1 METKTKN
8 KVALTDRKHLQV
20 EGVRQVASFDEKEI
34 TLDTNMGLLYLKGEG
49 LHITQLD
56 LQTGLLEAEGL
67 ISLMQFKEIR
77 SEGRA
82 RGKNVLNRLL
92 K

>member
-1 METKTKN
+1 MEPQGKN

-20 EGVRQVASFDEKEI
+20 EGVRQVESFDEKEI

-56 LQTGLLEAEGL
+56 LGTGKLEAAGL
-67 ISLMQFKEIR
+67 FSLLQFREAKAG
-77 SEGRA
+77 GRA
-82 RGKNVLNRLL
+82 RGKGVLDRLL